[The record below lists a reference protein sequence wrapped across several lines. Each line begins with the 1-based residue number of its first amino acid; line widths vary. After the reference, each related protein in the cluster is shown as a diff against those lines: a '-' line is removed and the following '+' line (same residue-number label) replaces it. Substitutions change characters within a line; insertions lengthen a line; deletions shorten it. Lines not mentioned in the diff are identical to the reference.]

1 MAMGL
6 ERFVDRIEQ
15 KQRIHE
21 ASARVAME
29 IARLEGQQE
38 VIKGSTK
45 ENQEV
50 LLEIKKGIVENT
62 QMIKSNL
69 TYLRAKG
76 LNKDVLEKA

>member
-1 MAMGL
+1 MAL

-50 LLEIKKGIVENT
+50 LLEI
-62 QMIKSNL
+62 
-69 TYLRAKG
+69 
-76 LNKDVLEKA
+76 